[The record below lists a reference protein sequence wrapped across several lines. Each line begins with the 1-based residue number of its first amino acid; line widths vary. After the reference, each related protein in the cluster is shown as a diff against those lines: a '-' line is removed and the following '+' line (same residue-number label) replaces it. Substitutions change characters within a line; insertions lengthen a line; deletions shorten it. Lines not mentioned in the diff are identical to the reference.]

1 MIVFQ
6 MSLLPLSTHYG
17 IVNIVMIIHNYHNGI
32 IIISHISSIENK
44 YREPMMSEH
53 FLQFL
58 Y

>member
-17 IVNIVMIIHNYHNGI
+17 IVNIVMIIHYHNGI